1 MTKAIRTGN
10 ALHDCDASPTNTR
23 AVFTFPLT
31 AETIIPSRE
40 LSILKCVKLYT
51 YYNAFINESLQ
62 IGRELT
68 HPPYCL
74 PRGMLA

>member
-1 MTKAIRTGN
+1 MTIAIRTGN
-10 ALHDCDASPTNTR
+10 VLRDCDASPTNIR

-40 LSILKCVKLYT
+40 LSILKCVNLYT
-51 YYNAFINESLQ
+51 YYNTFINESLQ
-62 IGRELT
+62 IGREFT
-68 HPPYCL
+68 HPPHCL